1 MTAKKIAWILQVRL
15 ADAQLAYEQ
24 RRSKLAQ
31 SCKSRQELT
40 LAEGS
45 DRECAL
51 LLGETGAIR
60 SLMQMLKVEQ
70 DDSLT
75 DAKQAQRLHDA
86 TRARLM
92 LAELEHTTI

>member
-31 SCKSRQELT
+31 SCKSRAELT

-60 SLMQMLKVEQ
+60 SLMQMLKVEP
-70 DDSLT
+70 DDSLA

-92 LAELEHTTI
+92 LAELERTTI

>member
-1 MTAKKIAWILQVRL
+1 MTAKKIAWTLQVRL

-31 SCKSRQELT
+31 SCRSRAELT
-40 LAEGS
+40 LAES
-45 DRECAL
+45 NDQECAL

-60 SLMQMLKVEQ
+60 SLMQMLKVEP
-70 DDSLT
+70 DDSLA

-92 LAELEHTTI
+92 LAELERTTI

>member
-1 MTAKKIAWILQVRL
+1 MRL

-31 SCKSRQELT
+31 SCKRRHELT

-60 SLMQMLKVEQ
+60 SLMQMFKVEP
-70 DDSLT
+70 DDSLA
-75 DAKQAQRLHDA
+75 DAKQAQRLRDA

>member
-40 LAEGS
+40 IEEGS
-45 DRECAL
+45 DRECTL
-51 LLGETGAIR
+51 LLGETGAIK
-60 SLMQMLKVEQ
+60 SLMQMLKVEP

-92 LAELEHTTI
+92 LAELERTTI

>member
-1 MTAKKIAWILQVRL
+1 MTGKKIAWILQVRL

-40 LAEGS
+40 LAESS
-45 DRECAL
+45 DRECTL

-60 SLMQMLKVEQ
+60 SLMQMLKVTP
-70 DDSLT
+70 DDSLA
-75 DAKQAQRLHDA
+75 DAKQAQRLRDK

-92 LAELEHTTI
+92 MAELESMTI